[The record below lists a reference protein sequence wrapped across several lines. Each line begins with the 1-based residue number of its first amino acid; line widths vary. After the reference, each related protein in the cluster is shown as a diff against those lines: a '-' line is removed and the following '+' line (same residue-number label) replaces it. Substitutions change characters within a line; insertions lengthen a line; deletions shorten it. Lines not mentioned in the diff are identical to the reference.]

1 MLTSKETCERKKS
14 FPDVFAAV
22 WWGEKRG
29 LAAYQCNVCSKWHLT
44 SRARWQS
51 IDGMRQDERRIR
63 Q

>member
-1 MLTSKETCERKKS
+1 
-14 FPDVFAAV
+14 
-22 WWGEKRG
+22 
-29 LAAYQCNVCSKWHLT
+29 VCSKWHLT